1 MSSDKQQGFVIYF
14 DALNALNE
22 QVASKQIS
30 AEDAFAVVAALGQYA
45 QSGTEPAVG
54 SLSPVASMA
63 YAMMISGVKK
73 SLAKYAEKK
82 KKTREAANARWGKG
96 ASERMQTE
104 EHGVHPM
111 QEDAGASERMQTE
124 GIETET
130 DTELKV
136 EVEGKGSTSEQEE
149 RHVDLHEQ
157 IRKNKLAMKIIEQYR
172 LPDYP
177 STLDAVL
184 EDLDK
189 HGEDVL
195 DQALRQACNS
205 NSRERLS
212 VNFYRSVLA
221 RMTGGNSSRGAPR
234 AAEPAFEQKGGKE
247 YYDGLEVYG

>member
-82 KKTREAANARWGKG
+82 KKTREAANARWGK
-96 ASERMQTE
+96 
-104 EHGVHPM
+104 
-111 QEDAGASERMQTE
+111 GASERMQTE